1 MTRRQTLAAARF
13 LHRQLL
19 LCVLVVAPLAS
30 AMGEA
35 DPPEEPAMAQSRTP
49 PALDFLLYL
58 ARWDAQD
65 AGWLELLEDA
75 AGKNA
80 GAQNG
85 EDDDQ

>member
-1 MTRRQTLAAARF
+1 MTSRQTLAAARF

-19 LCVLVVAPLAS
+19 LCLLVAAPLAS

-35 DPPEEPAMAQSRTP
+35 DPPEEPAIAQSRTP

-65 AGWLELLEDA
+65 TGWLELLEDA
-75 AGKNA
+75 ARKSA